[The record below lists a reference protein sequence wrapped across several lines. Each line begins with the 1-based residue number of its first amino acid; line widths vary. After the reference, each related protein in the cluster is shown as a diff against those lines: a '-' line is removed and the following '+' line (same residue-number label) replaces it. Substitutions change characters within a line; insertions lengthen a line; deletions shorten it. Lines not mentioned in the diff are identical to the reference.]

1 MAYWGEAL
9 SLGPHINAG
18 MSQAAVSLAWDAIQK
33 AKSLSSAATEEERA
47 YIDALA
53 QRYSGD
59 PSANRNALD
68 QAYADAMR
76 ELANRYPDDPD
87 AQALFAEALMVTTP
101 WDYWLAD
108 GSPKPVTEEISTT
121 LTESMD
127 RQPYH
132 PATNHFYIHLVES
145 HHPERGEP
153 AADRLRD
160 LVPQAGHLQHMPSH
174 IYIHIG
180 RWADASLANE
190 KAVKVDREYLD
201 NYGAHGMYRISYMP
215 HNSIYLCFTTSMEG
229 RGAACLEAAETTR
242 DLILE
247 KQLYQPGY
255 GSLTQG
261 YSLRYIAMARF
272 GKWNDMLNEA
282 APPAELLFPTAIW
295 HYARGLAFLRT
306 EQPDSAKTELGSLEA
321 LTTEDNISRMDFRG
335 VNATRSV
342 LRIAASILAGE
353 IAASA
358 GDYDKGIDHLRA
370 AVELEDNLGYYEP
383 PVWFSPSRQILGA
396 LLLEAGRPV
405 DAEEVYRRDLEE
417 YPNNGWSLFGLYSA
431 LMSQGKNSE
440 AEDIKSQFDEAW
452 SRADVSLTSSRM

>member
-1 MAYWGEAL
+1 
-9 SLGPHINAG
+9 
-18 MSQAAVSLAWDAIQK
+18 
-33 AKSLSSAATEEERA
+33 
-47 YIDALA
+47 
-53 QRYSGD
+53 
-59 PSANRNALD
+59 
-68 QAYADAMR
+68 
-76 ELANRYPDDPD
+76 
-87 AQALFAEALMVTTP
+87 
-101 WDYWLAD
+101 
-108 GSPKPVTEEISTT
+108 
-121 LTESMD
+121 
-127 RQPYH
+127 
-132 PATNHFYIHLVES
+132 
-145 HHPERGEP
+145 
-153 AADRLRD
+153 
-160 LVPQAGHLQHMPSH
+160 
-174 IYIHIG
+174 
-180 RWADASLANE
+180 
-190 KAVKVDREYLD
+190 
-201 NYGAHGMYRISYMP
+201 
-215 HNSIYLCFTTSMEG
+215 
-229 RGAACLEAAETTR
+229 
-242 DLILE
+242 
-247 KQLYQPGY
+247 
-255 GSLTQG
+255 
-261 YSLRYIAMARF
+261 
-272 GKWNDMLNEA
+272 MLNEA